1 MKIDTKNVNKTI
13 FVENVKLTEIYNSSI
28 ELCSINNPDFLS
40 AVTIGEEP
48 IQIEVKKEIVYA
60 DEYTTPDGRHFRIGF
75 SEQAR
80 NALGIPL
87 EAWKNMQHENE
98 NLYNNIAFYR
108 VEIEGYRKD
117 IDKYRKFIS
126 YHINLSFWGR
136 VKLVWQGFKL
146 SKKMQRQIA

>member
-28 ELCSINNPDFLS
+28 ELSSIKNPDFLR
-40 AVTIGEEP
+40 AVTTEEKP
-48 IQIEVKKEIVYA
+48 RQIEVKKELIYA
-60 DEYTTPDGRHFRIGF
+60 EEYVTPQGRRFRIGL

-87 EAWKNMQHENE
+87 QGWQDMKRANE
-98 NLYNNIAFYR
+98 NLLGNIQYYR
-108 VEIEGYRKD
+108 TENRKYEKEIE
-117 IDKYRKFIS
+117 KYKKCIS
-126 YHINLSFWGR
+126 YHSNLSFWGR

-146 SKKMQRQIA
+146 SKKT